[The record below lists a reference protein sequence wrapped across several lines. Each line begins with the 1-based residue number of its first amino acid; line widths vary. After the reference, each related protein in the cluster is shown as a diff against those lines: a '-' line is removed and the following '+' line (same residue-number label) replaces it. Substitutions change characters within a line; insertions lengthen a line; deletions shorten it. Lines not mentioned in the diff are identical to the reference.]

1 MGKENPRGKLEVDQ
15 KVHLQ
20 TSSTRPTKTN
30 WEAKMV
36 KNMKNNKGKG
46 NDMDA
51 NYNRKEQIKKV
62 IFFCQTRQKLKMSK
76 NEKKLT

>member
-1 MGKENPRGKLEVDQ
+1 
-15 KVHLQ
+15 
-20 TSSTRPTKTN
+20 
-30 WEAKMV
+30 
-36 KNMKNNKGKG
+36 MKNNKGKG

-51 NYNRKEQIKKV
+51 IYNRKEQIIKG